1 MILLSLRGG
10 GTSNPLETRVWGSRN
25 LEVKKFG
32 SLVHHLST
40 KVFAFTM
47 AELLIGMTIIGILAA
62 IILPSLNA
70 NLNEKL
76 WKTQRKALYTI
87 LSQAITQLP
96 AMGGYGDYDTTNGVD
111 NSAEVFITKGLATV
125 LKINQICAVDYD
137 ATDEDVKNALKQC
150 GISSRF
156 TDLRGNDKNFPLNN
170 KQTTQN
176 VGNSPEYIN
185 QLFNRTNHVAA
196 FQTANGSNVAVF
208 YNRNATDRFNYVYSY
223 ANPNVYSNIVSAI
236 FVYDLNGLTGP
247 NRIGQD
253 MGVFV
258 AVKSSDPELIS
269 IDPVLEQKYVNRVNA
284 GKHCVQR
291 DKTSHMVS
299 MNEFF
304 AILATQNFYGG
315 TFQAQT
321 GYWTSTPWEENPTL
335 TVTMGMNAAGLQVT
349 PVNASTAS
357 ATVQCNR
364 SLFKKK

>member
-1 MILLSLRGG
+1 
-10 GTSNPLETRVWGSRN
+10 
-25 LEVKKFG
+25 
-32 SLVHHLST
+32 
-40 KVFAFTM
+40 M
-47 AELLIGMTIIGILAA
+47 AELLIGMTIIGVLAA
-62 IILPSLNA
+62 IILPALNA

-76 WKTQRKALYTI
+76 WKTQRKALYTR
-87 LSQAITQLP
+87 LSQAMTQLP
-96 AMGGYGDYDTTNGVD
+96 AMGGYGDYNTTNGVD

-125 LKINQICAVDYD
+125 LKINQICAVDYG

-185 QLFNRTNHVAA
+185 QLFGRTNHVAA

-208 YNRNATDRFNYVYSY
+208 YNKYATDRINYRFYGGNNMIV
-223 ANPNVYSNIVSAI
+223 NSNIVSAV

-258 AVKSSDPELIS
+258 AVKSSDPELLS
-269 IDPVLEQKYVNRVNA
+269 IDPVLEQKYVNRVDA
-284 GKHCVQR
+284 GKYCVQR
-291 DKTSHMVS
+291 DKTAHLVS

-304 AILATQNFYGG
+304 AILAIQNFYGG
-315 TFQAQT
+315 IFQGQA
-321 GYWTSTPWEENPTL
+321 GYWTNTPWEEDPSL
-335 TVTMGMNAAGLQVT
+335 TVTMGMNAAGLQIT

-357 ATVQCNR
+357 SNAQCNR